1 MSEKQRYFTFEQANA
16 MVRMIR
22 PMMAEILRLRQVI
35 LDRQPEVWP
44 VVEKAA
50 GNGGSREASLAARE
64 FQRLDSLVREIQAT
78 GAVIKDINHGL
89 VDFPVMREEREVY
102 LCWKYGEEE
111 IRFWHETDTGFA
123 SRQLWE

>member
-35 LDRQPEVWP
+35 LERQPEVWP

-89 VDFPVMREEREVY
+89 VDFPALKEEREVY

>member
-1 MSEKQRYFTFEQANA
+1 MVEKPRYFTFEQANA

-22 PMMAEILRLRQVI
+22 PMMAEILRLRQAI

-89 VDFPVMREEREVY
+89 VDFPAVREEREVY

-111 IRFWHETDTGFA
+111 IRFWHEIDTGYA
-123 SRQLWE
+123 SRQPWD

>member
-1 MSEKQRYFTFEQANA
+1 

>member
-22 PMMAEILRLRQVI
+22 PLMAEILRLRQVI

>member
-1 MSEKQRYFTFEQANA
+1 MSEKPRYFTFEQANA

-22 PMMAEILRLRQVI
+22 PLMAEILRLRQAI

-89 VDFPVMREEREVY
+89 VDFPALREEREVY

-111 IRFWHETDTGFA
+111 IRFWHDIDTGFA
-123 SRQLWE
+123 SRQPWE

>member
-1 MSEKQRYFTFEQANA
+1 MSEKPRYFTFEQANA

-22 PMMAEILRLRQVI
+22 PMMAEILRLRQAI

-89 VDFPVMREEREVY
+89 VDFPALKEEREVY

-111 IRFWHETDTGFA
+111 IRFWHEIDTGFA
-123 SRQLWE
+123 SRQPWD